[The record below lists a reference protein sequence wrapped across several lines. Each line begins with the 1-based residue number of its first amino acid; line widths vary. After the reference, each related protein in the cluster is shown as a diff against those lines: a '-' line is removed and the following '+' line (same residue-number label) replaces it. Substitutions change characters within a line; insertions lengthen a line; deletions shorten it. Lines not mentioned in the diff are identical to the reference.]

1 MLFVIVLSFMLR
13 VVEMVKSISEL
24 EEERK
29 KNILSSGND
38 EIDKRLG
45 EGIPLG
51 SLTLIEGEND
61 TGKSVLCQQF
71 TYGGLVQGHRIA
83 YYTTENTIKSLL
95 SQLESLS
102 LDVSDFYA
110 WGYLR
115 IFPVHLEGVE
125 WGPEQMK
132 SILNLVAN
140 HIKTTKEN
148 VIIIDSLTMF
158 TAYSTEDD
166 VLEFL
171 TRLKNFCDNGKTIL
185 ITLHQHAFK
194 EDTLVRIRSA
204 CDCHLFLR
212 KEQVG
217 DRYVSVLE
225 VSKIR
230 GAKKTTGNIVSFEVH
245 PGFGLKIIPIS
256 EARA

>member
-1 MLFVIVLSFMLR
+1 MM
-13 VVEMVKSISEL
+13 EEL
-24 EEERK
+24 EGK
-29 KNILSSGND
+29 KNILPSGNS

-45 EGIPLG
+45 GGIPLG

-71 TYGGLVQGHRIA
+71 VYGALISGYTVA

-95 SQLESLS
+95 KQMESLS
-102 LDVSDFYA
+102 LDISDFYA
-110 WGYLR
+110 FGYIK
-115 IFPVHLEGVE
+115 IFPIHIEGIE
-125 WGPEQMK
+125 WSTEQMRK
-132 SILNLVAN
+132 ILNLVAN
-140 HIKTTKEN
+140 HIKSIKEG
-148 VIIIDSLTMF
+148 IIIVDSLTMF
-158 TAYSTEDD
+158 TTYSTEDD

-171 TRLKNFCDNGKTIL
+171 TKLKNLADNGKTIL

-212 KEQVG
+212 KELIG
-217 DRYVSVLE
+217 DRYVCVLE

-245 PGFGLKIIPIS
+245 PGFGLKIIPVS